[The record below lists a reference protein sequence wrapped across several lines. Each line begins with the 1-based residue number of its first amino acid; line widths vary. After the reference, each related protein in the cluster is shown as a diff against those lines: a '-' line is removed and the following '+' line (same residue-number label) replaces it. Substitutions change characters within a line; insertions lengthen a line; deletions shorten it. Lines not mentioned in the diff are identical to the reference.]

1 LMPFDEFNR
10 IVGLDEKYALDAKY
24 RS

>member
-1 LMPFDEFNR
+1 MPFDEFNN